1 MYLIFYQPFLKK
13 FICFHLLPIYR
24 KEVFVMYLESNM
36 HVMDSFEF
44 EYGRVLE
51 NVEVE
56 YKTFGTP
63 KYDEEGFIT
72 NAVLFFSTF
81 NGVYSFLRE
90 SHKYIMDYGNFSDE
104 FYFIVISP
112 LGIPGSCSPSSTGL
126 NYEFPRYT
134 LLDVVNFKRQFL
146 ADKFKIRKLLG
157 LVGEGIG
164 GYIVLTWACEF
175 LDDMEF
181 IFLVN
186 SAAKVSGYRF
196 IISKVLELIIDS
208 VEDYYTDGY
217 SVSKTK
223 NMMAVNALLF
233 AHSSSKKIFNNLNN
247 DEISAIFE
255 DFNDECFFRDIYDLK
270 FRNDCFLEFDVENK
284 LGNIKAKSLFVS
296 TNDNYFNYE
305 LDFLPF
311 KELVPDS
318 IVLKQE
324 DRKEN
329 YYFEEKDYAPVGEE
343 VIAFLMQFKK

>member
-1 MYLIFYQPFLKK
+1 
-13 FICFHLLPIYR
+13 
-24 KEVFVMYLESNM
+24 MYLESNF
-36 HVMDSFEF
+36 HVMESFEF

-63 KYDEEGFIT
+63 KYDEEGFIS

-81 NGVYSFLRE
+81 NSIYSFLRE
-90 SHKYIMDYGNFSDE
+90 SHQYIMDNGNFTDE

-112 LGIPGSCSPSSTGL
+112 LGVPGSCSPSSTGL

-134 LLDVVNFKRQFL
+134 LRDVVNFKRQFL
-146 ADKFKIRKLLG
+146 ADKFNIRKVLG

-164 GYIVLTWACEF
+164 GYIALTWACEF
-175 LDDMEF
+175 PDDMEF
-181 IFLVN
+181 IFLAN

-208 VEDYYTDGY
+208 IEDYYTDGY

-233 AHSSSKKIFNNLNN
+233 AHSSSKKIFNNLENE
-247 DEISAIFE
+247 EISAIFE
-255 DFNDECFFRDIYDLK
+255 DFNDECFLSDVYDFK
-270 FRNDCFLEFDVENK
+270 FRNDCFMEFDVENK
-284 LGNIKAKSLFVS
+284 LENIKARSLFVS

-305 LDFLPF
+305 LDMLPF
-311 KELVPDS
+311 KDWVSNS

-324 DRKEN
+324 DVKEK
-329 YYFEEKDYAPVGEE
+329 YYFEEKDYAPIGEE
-343 VIAFLMQFKK
+343 VIAFFKQFK

>member
-1 MYLIFYQPFLKK
+1 MYLIFYQLFLKK

-90 SHKYIMDYGNFSDE
+90 SHKYIMDYGNFTDE

-175 LDDMEF
+175 PDDMEF

-305 LDFLPF
+305 LDVLPF

>member
-1 MYLIFYQPFLKK
+1 
-13 FICFHLLPIYR
+13 
-24 KEVFVMYLESNM
+24 MYLESNF
-36 HVMDSFEF
+36 HVMESFEF

-81 NGVYSFLRE
+81 NGIYSFLRE
-90 SHKYIMDYGNFSDE
+90 SHKYIMDNGNFTDE

-112 LGIPGSCSPSSTGL
+112 LGIPGTCSPSSTGL

-146 ADKFKIRKLLG
+146 ADKFKIKKILG

-164 GYIVLTWACEF
+164 SYIVLTWACEF
-175 LDDMEF
+175 PDDMEF
-181 IFLVN
+181 IFLAN

-208 VEDYYTDGY
+208 IDDYYTDGY

-223 NMMAVNALLF
+223 NMMAINALLF
-233 AHSSSKKIFNNLNN
+233 AHSSSKKIFNNLGN

-270 FRNDCFLEFDVENK
+270 FRNDCFLEYDVVEK
-284 LGNIKAKSLFVS
+284 LGNIKAKSFFVS

-305 LDFLPF
+305 LDMLPF
-311 KELVPDS
+311 KDQVSNS

-324 DRKEN
+324 DVKEK
-329 YYFEEKDYAPVGEE
+329 YYFEEKDYDPIGEE
-343 VIAFLMQFKK
+343 VIAFFKQFK

>member
-1 MYLIFYQPFLKK
+1 
-13 FICFHLLPIYR
+13 
-24 KEVFVMYLESNM
+24 MYLESNL

-63 KYDEEGFIT
+63 KYDEEGFIS

-81 NGVYSFLRE
+81 NGIYSFLRE
-90 SHKYIMDYGNFSDE
+90 SHQYIMDNGNFTDE

-112 LGIPGSCSPSSTGL
+112 LGTPGSCSPSSTGL

-134 LLDVVNFKRQFL
+134 LRDVVNFKKQFL
-146 ADKFKIRKLLG
+146 ADKFNIRKVLG

-175 LDDMEF
+175 PDDMEF
-181 IFLVN
+181 IFLAN

-196 IISKVLELIIDS
+196 IISKTLELIIDS
-208 VEDYYTDGY
+208 IEDYYTDGY

-233 AHSSSKKIFNNLNN
+233 AHSSSKKIFNNLDNE
-247 DEISAIFE
+247 EISAIFE
-255 DFNDECFFRDIYDLK
+255 DFNDECFLSDVYDFK
-270 FRNDCFLEFDVENK
+270 FRNDCFLEFDVVDK
-284 LGNIKAKSLFVS
+284 LDNIKAKSLFVS

-305 LDFLPF
+305 LDILPF
-311 KELVPDS
+311 KEQVSNS

-324 DRKEN
+324 DVKEE
-329 YYFEEKDYAPVGEE
+329 YYFEEKDYAPIGED
-343 VIAFLMQFKK
+343 VIAFFRQFKK

>member
-1 MYLIFYQPFLKK
+1 
-13 FICFHLLPIYR
+13 
-24 KEVFVMYLESNM
+24 MYLESNM

-90 SHKYIMDYGNFSDE
+90 SHKYIMDYGNFTDE

-175 LDDMEF
+175 PDDMEF

-305 LDFLPF
+305 LDVLPF

>member
-175 LDDMEF
+175 PDDMEF

-305 LDFLPF
+305 LDVLPF

>member
-1 MYLIFYQPFLKK
+1 
-13 FICFHLLPIYR
+13 
-24 KEVFVMYLESNM
+24 MYLESNF
-36 HVMDSFEF
+36 HVMESFEF

-81 NGVYSFLRE
+81 NGIYSFLRE
-90 SHKYIMDYGNFSDE
+90 SHKYIMDNGNFTDE

-112 LGIPGSCSPSSTGL
+112 LGIPGTCSPSSTGL

-146 ADKFKIRKLLG
+146 ADKFKIKKILG

-175 LDDMEF
+175 PDDMEF
-181 IFLVN
+181 IFLAN
-186 SAAKVSGYRF
+186 SAAKLSGYRF

-208 VEDYYTDGY
+208 IDDYYTDGY

-223 NMMAVNALLF
+223 NMMAINALLF
-233 AHSSSKKIFNNLNN
+233 AHSSSKKIFNNLGN

-270 FRNDCFLEFDVENK
+270 FRNDCFLEYDVVEK
-284 LGNIKAKSLFVS
+284 LGNIKAKSFFVS

-305 LDFLPF
+305 LDMLPF
-311 KELVPDS
+311 KDQVSNS

-324 DRKEN
+324 DVKEK
-329 YYFEEKDYAPVGEE
+329 YYFEEKDYDPIGEE
-343 VIAFLMQFKK
+343 VIAFFKQFK

>member
-1 MYLIFYQPFLKK
+1 
-13 FICFHLLPIYR
+13 
-24 KEVFVMYLESNM
+24 MYLESNM

-146 ADKFKIRKLLG
+146 ADKFKIRKLFG

-175 LDDMEF
+175 PDDMEF

-284 LGNIKAKSLFVS
+284 LGNIKARSLFVS

-305 LDFLPF
+305 LDILPF
-311 KELVPDS
+311 KDLVPGS

>member
-1 MYLIFYQPFLKK
+1 
-13 FICFHLLPIYR
+13 
-24 KEVFVMYLESNM
+24 MYLESNF

-63 KYDEEGFIT
+63 KYDEDGFIS

-90 SHKYIMDYGNFSDE
+90 SHQYIMDNGNFTDE

-112 LGIPGSCSPSSTGL
+112 LGVPGSCSPSSTGL
-126 NYEFPRYT
+126 NYDFPRYT
-134 LLDVVNFKRQFL
+134 LRDVVNFKRQFL
-146 ADKFKIRKLLG
+146 ADKFNIRKVLG

-175 LDDMEF
+175 PDDMEF
-181 IFLVN
+181 IFLAN
-186 SAAKVSGYRF
+186 SAANVSGYRF
-196 IISKVLELIIDS
+196 IISKTLELILDS
-208 VEDYYTDGY
+208 IEDYYTDGY

-223 NMMAVNALLF
+223 NMIAVNALLF
-233 AHSSSKKIFNNLNN
+233 AHSSSKKIFNNLENE
-247 DEISAIFE
+247 EISAIFE
-255 DFNDECFFRDIYDLK
+255 DFNDECFLSDVYDFK
-270 FRNDCFLEFDVENK
+270 FRNDCFLEYDVVEK
-284 LGNIKAKSLFVS
+284 LGNIKAKSFFVS

-305 LDFLPF
+305 LDMLPF
-311 KELVPDS
+311 KDWVSNS

-324 DRKEN
+324 DIKEK
-329 YYFEEKDYAPVGEE
+329 YYFEEKDYAPIGEE
-343 VIAFLMQFKK
+343 VIAFFKQFKK

>member
-1 MYLIFYQPFLKK
+1 
-13 FICFHLLPIYR
+13 
-24 KEVFVMYLESNM
+24 MYLESNF
-36 HVMDSFEF
+36 HVMESFEF

-81 NGVYSFLRE
+81 NGIYSFLRE
-90 SHKYIMDYGNFSDE
+90 SHKYIMDNGNFTDE

-112 LGIPGSCSPSSTGL
+112 LGIPGTCSPSSTGL

-146 ADKFKIRKLLG
+146 ADKFKIKKILG

-175 LDDMEF
+175 PDDMEF
-181 IFLVN
+181 IFLAN

-196 IISKVLELIIDS
+196 IISQVLELIIDS
-208 VEDYYTDGY
+208 IDDYYTDGY

-223 NMMAVNALLF
+223 NMMAINALLF
-233 AHSSSKKIFNNLNN
+233 AHSSSKKIFNNLGN

-270 FRNDCFLEFDVENK
+270 FRNDCFLEYDVVEK
-284 LGNIKAKSLFVS
+284 LGNIKAKSFFVS

-305 LDFLPF
+305 LDMLPF
-311 KELVPDS
+311 KDWVSNS

-324 DRKEN
+324 DVKEK
-329 YYFEEKDYAPVGEE
+329 YYFEEKDYDPIGEE
-343 VIAFLMQFKK
+343 VIAFFKQFK

>member
-1 MYLIFYQPFLKK
+1 
-13 FICFHLLPIYR
+13 
-24 KEVFVMYLESNM
+24 MYLESNF
-36 HVMDSFEF
+36 HVMESFEF

-81 NGVYSFLRE
+81 NGIYSFLRE
-90 SHKYIMDYGNFSDE
+90 SHKYIMDNGNFTDE

-112 LGIPGSCSPSSTGL
+112 LGIPGTCSPSSTGL

-146 ADKFKIRKLLG
+146 ADKFKIKKILG

-175 LDDMEF
+175 PDDMEF
-181 IFLVN
+181 IFLAN
-186 SAAKVSGYRF
+186 SAAKLSGYRF

-208 VEDYYTDGY
+208 IDDYYTDGY

-223 NMMAVNALLF
+223 NMMAINALLF
-233 AHSSSKKIFNNLNN
+233 AHSSSKKIFNNLGN

-270 FRNDCFLEFDVENK
+270 FRNDCFLEYDVVEK
-284 LGNIKAKSLFVS
+284 LGNIKAKSFFVS

-305 LDFLPF
+305 LDMLPF
-311 KELVPDS
+311 KDWVSNS

-324 DRKEN
+324 DVKEK
-329 YYFEEKDYAPVGEE
+329 YYFEEKDYDPIGEE
-343 VIAFLMQFKK
+343 VIAFFKQFK

>member
-1 MYLIFYQPFLKK
+1 MYF
-13 FICFHLLPIYR
+13 
-24 KEVFVMYLESNM
+24 ESNF
-36 HVMDSFEF
+36 HVMESFEF

-81 NGVYSFLRE
+81 NGIYSFLRE
-90 SHKYIMDYGNFSDE
+90 SHKYIMDNGNFTDE

-112 LGIPGSCSPSSTGL
+112 LGIPGTCSPSSTGL

-146 ADKFKIRKLLG
+146 ADKFKIKKILG

-175 LDDMEF
+175 PDDMEF
-181 IFLVN
+181 IFLAN
-186 SAAKVSGYRF
+186 SAAKLSGYRF

-208 VEDYYTDGY
+208 IDDYYTDGY

-223 NMMAVNALLF
+223 NMMAINALLF
-233 AHSSSKKIFNNLNN
+233 AHSSSKKIFNNLGN

-270 FRNDCFLEFDVENK
+270 FRNDCFLEYDVVEK
-284 LGNIKAKSLFVS
+284 LGNIKAKSFFVS

-305 LDFLPF
+305 LDMLPF
-311 KELVPDS
+311 KDQVSNS

-324 DRKEN
+324 DVKEK
-329 YYFEEKDYAPVGEE
+329 YYFEEKDYDPIGEE
-343 VIAFLMQFKK
+343 VIAFFKQFK

>member
-1 MYLIFYQPFLKK
+1 MYY
-13 FICFHLLPIYR
+13 
-24 KEVFVMYLESNM
+24 ESNF
-36 HVMDSFEF
+36 HVMESFEF
-44 EYGRVLE
+44 KYGRVLE

-81 NGVYSFLRE
+81 NGIYSFLRE
-90 SHKYIMDYGNFSDE
+90 SHKYIMDNGNFTDE

-112 LGIPGSCSPSSTGL
+112 LGIPGTCSPSSTGL

-146 ADKFKIRKLLG
+146 DDKFKIRKILG

-175 LDDMEF
+175 PDDMEF
-181 IFLVN
+181 IFLAN
-186 SAAKVSGYRF
+186 SAAKLSGYRF

-208 VEDYYTDGY
+208 IDDYYTDGY

-223 NMMAVNALLF
+223 NMMAINALLF
-233 AHSSSKKIFNNLNN
+233 AHSSSKKIFNNLGN

-270 FRNDCFLEFDVENK
+270 FRNDCFLEYDVVEK
-284 LGNIKAKSLFVS
+284 LGNIKAKSFFVS

-305 LDFLPF
+305 LDMLPF
-311 KELVPDS
+311 KDQVSNS

-324 DRKEN
+324 DVKEK
-329 YYFEEKDYAPVGEE
+329 YYFEEKDYDPIGEE
-343 VIAFLMQFKK
+343 VIAFFKQFK